1 MNVQHNEDLSRV
13 MNNIRI
19 ELYET
24 GFADLDSEW
33 RQQDVCSPFSRL
45 YYVISGKGYLRIHGG
60 DGREELHEL
69 TPGYLYLIPNGFPM
83 IIFVRTGWK
92 KFTSILMCCFRTG
105 WSCSAAVKL
114 IISYP

>member
-1 MNVQHNEDLSRV
+1 MRVQKNDGFSKV
-13 MNNIRI
+13 MNTLKI

-60 DGREELHEL
+60 DGF
-69 TPGYLYLIPNGFPM
+69 I
-83 IIFVRTGWK
+83 
-92 KFTSILMCCFRTG
+92 
-105 WSCSAAVKL
+105 
-114 IISYP
+114 